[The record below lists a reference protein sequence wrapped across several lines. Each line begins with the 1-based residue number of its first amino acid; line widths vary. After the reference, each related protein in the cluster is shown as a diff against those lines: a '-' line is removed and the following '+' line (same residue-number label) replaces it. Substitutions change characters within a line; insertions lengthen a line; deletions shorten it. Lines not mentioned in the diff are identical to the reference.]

1 MTWRARWQTLAPREQ
16 RSVALL
22 ASVLGLVAV
31 WFIAVAPA
39 LNALQESSQRR
50 AQLTQQHAHLLSLQA
65 KAQSLQKQTPL
76 SREEALRRLQGIT
89 AVPGMQLHVQ
99 GERVSVQ
106 LKAVSAPA
114 LAQWLTQARTQAQA
128 LPLEAHLTRSA
139 SPSASAGA
147 SNNSNALAASTV
159 AWDGH
164 LVMRLPPR
172 NTMP

>member
-1 MTWRARWQTLAPREQ
+1 MNWHARWQTLAPREQ

-22 ASVLGLVAV
+22 ASALGLVAV
-31 WFIAVAPA
+31 WFITVAPA

-65 KAQSLQKQTPL
+65 KAQALQQQTLL
-76 SREEALRRLQGIT
+76 SREEALRRLQGIS

-128 LPLEAHLTRSA
+128 LPLEAHLTRN
-139 SPSASAGA
+139 ASANTT
-147 SNNSNALAASTV
+147 NNTPAASSV
-159 AWDGH
+159 AWDGN
-164 LVMRLPPR
+164 LVMRLPSR
-172 NTMP
+172 NATP